1 VQQAVAIREVEK
13 VAEDHRAL
21 VEVVARHHVAV
32 DRAKVD
38 LVVGLFVN
46 QMHVAAHLL
55 PKVLV
60 ENKSKVA
67 KLFVSC

>member
-13 VAEDHRAL
+13 VAVGHRAL
-21 VEVVARHHVAV
+21 VVAV
-32 DRAKVD
+32 DHLHAAVDHAKAD
-38 LVVGLFVN
+38 HAVGLFVN
-46 QMHVAAHLL
+46 QMHVVVHLL
-55 PKVLV
+55 LRVLV